1 MALNT
6 RFATA
11 IHALVLLGAEP
22 DRLHTSEEIAQ
33 SLKTNSVVVRRIFLQ
48 LQNASLTRSYKGPG
62 GGSKLAAPAKQITL
76 RDVYRAIHPQGFLCS
91 PSSATRGLQPVL
103 KVIFKN
109 ATRSFEAELAQTT
122 LAQLLKTSAKKAKS

>member
-6 RFATA
+6 RFETA
-11 IHALVLLGAEP
+11 VHALLLLGGEP

-62 GGSKLAAPAKQITL
+62 GGSKLATPAKEITL
-76 RDVYRAIHPQGFLCS
+76 RDVYRAVHPQGLL
-91 PSSATRGLQPVL
+91 PALSSAMPGLQPVL
-103 KVIFKN
+103 KAIFKD
-109 ATRSFEAELAQTT
+109 ATRSFEAELEQTT
-122 LAQLLKTSAKKAKS
+122 LAQLLKKSAKRAKS